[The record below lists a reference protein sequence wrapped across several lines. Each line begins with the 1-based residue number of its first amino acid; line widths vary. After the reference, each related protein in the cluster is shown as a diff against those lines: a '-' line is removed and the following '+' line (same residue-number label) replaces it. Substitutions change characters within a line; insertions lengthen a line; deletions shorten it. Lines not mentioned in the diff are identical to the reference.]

1 MNTQDKIQQKNIP
14 QGWLETTIEQECEV
28 LKGQGLSK
36 SKISENGKNDCILYG
51 ELFTTYK
58 EIIKEIKS
66 HTDST
71 EGIKSKLGD
80 ILIPASTTTT
90 AKDLGIASA
99 LNMEGVL
106 LGGDIN
112 IVRKKRNSYD
122 SNFFAYYLTH
132 YKNKDLS
139 GFAQGITIVHLYGK
153 DFKQLSICIPKDIKE
168 QEKIA
173 EILSSIDADIEK
185 TSKVIKSTEKIKK
198 GLMQQ
203 LFTRGIGHTKFKK
216 TKLGEIPEEWDVVS
230 IKKSSID
237 LIDGDRG
244 ANYPKQKD
252 FLSEG
257 HCLFLSAKNV
267 SKHGFIFDELS
278 FISEDKDNSLR
289 KGKLERKDI
298 VLTSRGTV
306 GNVAYYHEEV
316 PFENIRINSGMLII
330 RPGSQFDSVFLYKYF
345 SSPQMEAKYK
355 SMGSGSAQ
363 PQLPIGSLEQI
374 EIPLLPINEQKKIA
388 EILSAIN
395 EKILINKKLKA
406 KLIKLKKG
414 LASDLLSG
422 KVRVTN

>member
-1 MNTQDKIQQKNIP
+1 MKENILQKNIP
-14 QGWLETTIEQECEV
+14 QGWFETTIEKECEV

-66 HTDST
+66 HTGST

-99 LNMEGVL
+99 LNREGVL

-185 TSKVIKSTEKIKK
+185 TSRVIRETEKIKK
-198 GLMQQ
+198 GLMQ
-203 LFTRGIGHTKFKK
+203 KF
-216 TKLGEIPEEWDVVS
+216 
-230 IKKSSID
+230 
-237 LIDGDRG
+237 
-244 ANYPKQKD
+244 
-252 FLSEG
+252 
-257 HCLFLSAKNV
+257 
-267 SKHGFIFDELS
+267 FIQ
-278 FISEDKDNSLR
+278 DNNECIRSL
-289 KGKLERKDI
+289 KDI
-298 VLTSRGTV
+298 SKITSSKRIMRSEYVTDGI
-306 GNVAYYHEEV
+306 
-316 PFENIRINSGMLII
+316 PFYRSKEIIEKSKNIKHA
-330 RPGSQFDSVFLYKYF
+330 SVFHIPKERFNELKNKFGAPNIGDILITAVGTIGVVYLVDEENFYFKDGNLLWIKDIDKSVDKLYLKHYMC
-345 SSPQMEAKYK
+345 S
-355 SMGSGSAQ
+355 
-363 PQLPIGSLEQI
+363 
-374 EIPLLPINEQKKIA
+374 EIFQKKILGA
-388 EILSAIN
+388 AIGSN
-395 EKILINKKLKA
+395 QKALTIEKIEKVTIPIPRISEQTKIAKIISTIDEKILINKKLKA

-422 KVRVTN
+422 KVRV